1 MREQLNFIQKS
12 ILDYGINQENL
23 KKERETFFIET
34 PKSKRKI
41 RVELFNFNRAN
52 LSTVR
57 KVICVHPANHSV
69 SLFLK
74 MKDKADLCLYCH
86 PLLAF
91 SDAKEH
97 VIRYTQKFKYPL
109 AILTREE
116 NIEEFFRTN
125 GVPTKFRRWCTRIF
139 KIETTLL
146 FYKTF
151 FQSGI
156 LEFVGIQKFQSKE
169 REKMNPEKILDK
181 KSQKRFKIYCQ
192 LPIFYET
199 EKDNLERMEQTGIES
214 FNHSIRS
221 FNRYGCFLC
230 PFAGERYYRELK
242 IKCPEIYKCCE
253 ELMVLGSGNE
263 KRYYYYPKSKIM

>member
-1 MREQLNFIQKS
+1 MQKS
-12 ILDYGINQENL
+12 ILDYAINQEKL
-23 KKERETFFIET
+23 EIQKETFYIET

-52 LSTVR
+52 LSMVKR
-57 KVICVHPANHSV
+57 VICVHPANHSV

-86 PLLAF
+86 PLL
-91 SDAKEH
+91 SDSNAKEF
-97 VIRYTQKFKYPL
+97 VIYFTQKFKYPL
-109 AILTREE
+109 AILTKEE
-116 NIEEFFRTN
+116 SIEELFRKN

-139 KIETTLL
+139 KIEPTLL

-151 FQSGI
+151 FKSGVV
-156 LEFVGIQKFQSKE
+156 EFVGIQKFQSKE
-169 REKMNPEKILDK
+169 REKMNPKRVLDK
-181 KSQKRFKIYCQ
+181 KSQKRFKIYRE

-199 EKDNLERMEQTGIES
+199 EKDNLKRIEQAGIEP

-221 FNRYGCFLC
+221 LNRYGCFLC

-242 IKCPEIYKCCE
+242 IQCPKIYKRCE
-253 ELMVLGSGNE
+253 ELMKLGSRKE